1 VLNFFRR
8 IRRNLANQ
16 NKFVQYSRYAIGE
29 IILVVIGI
37 LIALQINNFNEQRKD
52 REKEQ
57 VVLKQLKEDYET
69 DLIQLKQKMEMRNE
83 IVSSAFSVLKAI
95 DYPDK
100 IVRDSLIINLAKV
113 DSDPTFDPIENDLIS
128 SGNIRLIKSEKLKRL
143 LSNWSS
149 DIVALQE
156 LEVTWSN
163 KIVQRFEPLLS
174 KLGLSRDV
182 SNYWVS
188 PSNQSGLLDDN
199 SIFMETVIGNSKNRS
214 SIHEITNSREIEGIV
229 SDAISYNKIANA
241 QSESLVK
248 RIDKIIELIE
258 SEIND

>member
-1 VLNFFRR
+1 ML
-8 IRRNLANQ
+8 
-16 NKFVQYSRYAIGE
+16 YAIGE

-83 IVSSAFSVLKAI
+83 IVSSAINVLKAI

-100 IVRDSLIINLAKV
+100 IVLDSLIINIAKV
-113 DSDPTFDPIENDLIS
+113 DSDPTFDPIQNDLIS
-128 SGNIRLIKSEKLKRL
+128 SGNLRLIKNEKLKRL

-156 LEVTWSN
+156 IEVIWSN
-163 KIVQRFEPLLS
+163 KIIQRFEPLLS
-174 KLGLSRDV
+174 KLGIIRDV
-182 SNYWVS
+182 ANYWLNS
-188 PSNQSGLLDDN
+188 SAQSGLLDGN
-199 SIFMETVIGNSKNRS
+199 NNVMETVIGNSKNSS
-214 SIHEITNSREIEGIV
+214 SINEITNSREIEGIV
-229 SDAISYNKIANA
+229 SEAISYNKLANA

-248 RIDKIIELIE
+248 RINKIIELIE
-258 SEIND
+258 SEIDD